1 MTTVKGI
8 ILILHHGYSVCVA
21 SIVRIV
27 MMDRLVKAQDF
38 TWAMC
43 QVFVWSCV
51 EPFTGIVCACLPTYA
66 PFLRRWFTR
75 QKEGS
80 SGKKT
85 PYYISDRYKVN
96 PGSGKREWSRINA
109 NSDASREGDQVE
121 LTGTSTVNIYS
132 NSRNSDYQ
140 MNPQVQPAG
149 SDGSIIMVTKDISMA
164 RSAGRGVQ
172 NAV

>member
-1 MTTVKGI
+1 MITAEGTL
-8 ILILHHGYSVCVA
+8 LILFHKYSVCVA

-27 MMDRLVKAQDF
+27 MMDKLVKAQDF

-66 PFLRRWFTR
+66 PFVRRWFTR

-85 PYYISDRYKVN
+85 PYYLSDGYKMN
-96 PGSGKREWSRINA
+96 PGSGKREWSKINA
-109 NSDASREGDQVE
+109 HPVAGREGNDQVE

-132 NSRNSDYQ
+132 SAMSSDYQ
-140 MNPQVQPAG
+140 VNHQMRPTG
-149 SDGSIIMVTKDISMA
+149 SDGSVIMVTSDISMA
-164 RSAGRGVQ
+164 RSAGRGM
-172 NAV
+172 